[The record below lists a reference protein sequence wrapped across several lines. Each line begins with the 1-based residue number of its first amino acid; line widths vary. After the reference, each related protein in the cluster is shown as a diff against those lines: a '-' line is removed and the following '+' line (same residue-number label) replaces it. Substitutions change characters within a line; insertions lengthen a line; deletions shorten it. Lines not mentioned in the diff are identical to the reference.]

1 MTVPHVVPALM
12 NVPLKRS
19 LRAISTKLIRMLA
32 PIVELAQMFVRLKLF
47 ILNNLQNRIKTG
59 LNGLLKARPFGRA
72 FLLLLSIEKKT
83 E

>member
-59 LNGLLKARPFGRA
+59 LNGFIKSPTFWPG
-72 FLLLLSIEKKT
+72 FFIT
-83 E
+83 FIN